1 MLTKSKPKYKIGT
14 LLRNKN
20 AVKKGAPLLEQI
32 MIVRAYVIM
41 DPTTTHE
48 GLIVESEVK
57 MYDLMYLGQE
67 GKRESQT
74 ERWLE
79 TLIRDKKIEVAATPN

>member
-1 MLTKSKPKYKIGT
+1 MLTRKPKYKIGT

-20 AVKKGAPLLEQI
+20 AVERDAPLLEQI

-48 GLIVESEVK
+48 GLVVENEVK

-67 GKRESQT
+67 GRKESQT
-74 ERWLE
+74 ERWLDL
-79 TLIRDKKIEVAATPN
+79 LIKDKKIEIAATPN

>member
-1 MLTKSKPKYKIGT
+1 MLTKSKPKYKTGT

-20 AVKKGAPLLEQI
+20 AAENGTPLLEQV

-48 GLIVESEVK
+48 GFVVENEVK
-57 MYDLMYLGQE
+57 MYYLMYLGQK
-67 GKRESQT
+67 GRKESQT
-74 ERWLE
+74 ERWLD
-79 TLIRDKKIEVAATPN
+79 L

>member
-1 MLTKSKPKYKIGT
+1 MRTRKPKYKIGT

-20 AVKKGAPLLEQI
+20 AVERGAPLLEQI
-32 MIVRAYVIM
+32 MIVRTYVIM

-48 GLIVESEVK
+48 GLVIENEVK

-67 GKRESQT
+67 GRKEPQT
-74 ERWLE
+74 ERYLDL
-79 TLIRDKKIEVAATPN
+79 LIKNKKIEIAATPN